1 MLRHGSILGFFLK
14 PLGWIPGGPQ
24 QAAYAA
30 ALGLVAIQV
39 GIGIIMKIAQTG
51 GSYSFSPSASVTIS
65 EFFKMVLSTIFFYN
79 ECKRRVADGIR
90 PSTRGGGSGYA
101 SLATSELPL
110 NERSSLDEKREE
122 EGLNGSASSS
132 SNGNVVDKHTG
143 PLPPLDFRTY
153 WSYVRG
159 EVTRDVRYGFCNLAL
174 FYVLINNSIFVSYKM
189 ADPGTIQLTKSGVTF
204 ITALVMIATLNTKI
218 SKIQW
223 IAILMQICGL
233 MVTQYNPQTGTTYP
247 FSTYFILLFQVFLS
261 ASSGVYNQALLK
273 TDDSSLHADNMILY
287 GAGAAMNLLCHLVIK
302 TLKADEPGFFEGY
315 NSFGAIMVIVSNVFI
330 GLAITAVYK
339 YADAVIKCFATAV
352 ATGIL
357 LYVSPILFGTKL
369 SFLVLPGTVV
379 VFVASWLYMDNPP
392 PKDPNPPPTNEPQKL
407 SLFSKMAAVAR
418 KFNKVFLA
426 VATFITVLIVAF
438 LTMSEA
444 KMPDFAKEGGSAP
457 SAPSG
462 PKPVTGSESKV
473 ESPFKNTMAMI
484 RWNSARPERIPMLQ
498 KYEPFFHTVH
508 ISMPNLFKGEDPEF
522 HNLTY
527 DQFPG
532 TFTVYKQVSRTMKL
546 ILDTQPEID
555 GLMYYH
561 FDAWIDP
568 LGWTGM
574 NPYNIHFP
582 AILDTAPP
590 SHGGPEYMC
599 LTDIKNYNWWGWGQ
613 DFHRTAM
620 AAASVVDN
628 FDLEYKIRRDEFC
641 VGWSDIYYIPRRFF
655 ADYIFLS
662 EIFAGFGVFHEVAIP
677 TIVHIIDQSRRRN
690 PYRSIIDHISDCWG
704 NCCSSNPKIR
714 DVLGTRCGHRLNY
727 LEEEPIKAFYDKLDA
742 QADILGQTLNSTK
755 YAMTSSDAAHLFDSA
770 ALASINN
777 GEAKKVAPT
786 NDDALEDDQRADK
799 LAADKAK
806 QENERLKNEHAPVD
820 KTGKPGDPKADPSK
834 VPPPPSGDNSSKSKD
849 DKEGAKKEEGKK
861 EGGEKKEGDKKE
873 GNKEGDKKE
882 GDKKV
887 DPNDALREA
896 DRDADVKR
904 RLRREVAAA
913 VAGLGY

>member
-1 MLRHGSILGFFLK
+1 MLRHGSVLGFFLK

-39 GIGIIMKIAQTG
+39 GIGIIMKLSQTG

-65 EFFKMVLSTIFFYN
+65 EFFKMVLSSIFFWN
-79 ECKRRVADGIR
+79 ECKRRAADGIL
-90 PSTRGGGSGYA
+90 PSTRGGGSGYS

-110 NERSSLDEKREE
+110 AERSSLDEKREE
-122 EGLNGSASSS
+122 EALNGSAASSS
-132 SNGNVVDKHTG
+132 TNANGVDHHTG
-143 PLPPLDFRTY
+143 PLPRLDFRTY

-159 EVTRDVRYGFCNLAL
+159 EVTKDVRYGFCNLAL

-261 ASSGVYNQALLK
+261 AASGVYNQALLK

-287 GAGAAMNLLCHLVIK
+287 GAGASMNLLCHLVIK

-315 NSFGAIMVIVSNVFI
+315 NSFGAIMVIASNVFI

-357 LYVSPILFGTKL
+357 LYVSPVLFGTTL

-392 PKDPNPPPTNEPQKL
+392 PKDPNPPTNEPQKM
-407 SLFSKMAAVAR
+407 SLFSKVAAVAR
-418 KFNKVFLA
+418 KFNKIFLT

-462 PKPVTGSESKV
+462 PEPVTGSENKV
-473 ESPFKNTMAMI
+473 ESPFKNSVAMI
-484 RWNSARPERIPMLQ
+484 RWNSARPERIPLLR

-508 ISMPNLFKGEDPEF
+508 ISMPNMFKGEDPEF
-522 HNLTY
+522 HNLTH

-532 TFTVYKQVSRTMKL
+532 TFTIYKQVSRTMKL

-561 FDAWIDP
+561 FDAWVDP

-574 NPYNIHFP
+574 NPFNIHFP
-582 AILDTAPP
+582 SVIDTAPP

-628 FDLEYKIRRDEFC
+628 FGLEYKVRRDEFC
-641 VGWSDIYYIPRRFF
+641 VGWSDIYFIPRRFF
-655 ADYIFLS
+655 ADFIFLS

-714 DVLGTRCGHRLNY
+714 DVLGARCGHRLDY
-727 LEEEPIKAFYDKLDA
+727 LEEGTINAFYGKLDA
-742 QADILGQTLNSTK
+742 QADLLGQTLNATK
-755 YAMTSSDAAHLFDSA
+755 YAMASGDAAHLFDSA

-777 GEAKKVAPT
+777 GEAKKVAPVK
-786 NDDALEDDQRADK
+786 DDGLEDDQRADK
-799 LAADKAK
+799 LAAEKAK
-806 QENERLKNEHAPVD
+806 QEKQRMKDEHAPVD
-820 KTGKPGDPKADPSK
+820 KTGNPGDPKADPSK
-834 VPPPPSGDNSSKSKD
+834 VLPSPPSGDHTSKPKD
-849 DKEGAKKEEGKK
+849 DKEGATKEEGEK
-861 EGGEKKEGDKKE
+861 EGG
-873 GNKEGDKKE
+873 
-882 GDKKV
+882 KKV

-904 RLRREVAAA
+904 RLRREIVAA

>member
-90 PSTRGGGSGYA
+90 PSTRGGGNGYA

-122 EGLNGSASSS
+122 EGLNGNASSS

-392 PKDPNPPPTNEPQKL
+392 PKDPNPPPSNEPQKM

-418 KFNKVFLA
+418 KFNKIFLG

-444 KMPDFAKEGGSAP
+444 KMPDFAKDGGSAP
-457 SAPSG
+457 STPSG
-462 PKPVTGSESKV
+462 PKPVTGSESTV
-473 ESPFKNTMAMI
+473 ESPFKNTLAMI
-484 RWNSARPERIPMLQ
+484 RWNSARPERIPLLQ

-508 ISMPNLFKGEDPEF
+508 ISMPNMFKAEDPEF
-522 HNLTY
+522 HNLTH

-590 SHGGPEYMC
+590 SHGGPEFMC
-599 LTDIKNYNWWGWGQ
+599 LTNTKNYNWWGWGQ

-628 FDLEYKIRRDEFC
+628 FDLEYTIRRDEFC

-690 PYRSIIDHISDCWG
+690 PHRSIIDHISDCWG

-714 DVLGTRCGHRLNY
+714 DVLGARCGHRLNY
-727 LEEEPIKAFYDKLDA
+727 LEDGPINAFYDKLDA
-742 QADILGQTLNSTK
+742 QAEILGQTLNSTK
-755 YAMTSSDAAHLFDSA
+755 YAMSSSEAAHLFDSA
-770 ALASINN
+770 ALATINN

-799 LAADKAK
+799 LAAEKAK
-806 QENERLKNEHAPVD
+806 QEKEKLKDEHAPVD

-834 VPPPPSGDNSSKSKD
+834 VPPPPPKD

-861 EGGEKKEGDKKE
+861 EGEEKKESDKKE
-873 GNKEGDKKE
+873 ADKKE
-882 GDKKV
+882 AEKKV
-887 DPNDALREA
+887 DPNDALREG

-904 RLRREVAAA
+904 RLRREVLAA

>member
-1 MLRHGSILGFFLK
+1 MLRHGSILGLVLK
-14 PLGWIPGGPQ
+14 PLSWIPNGPQ
-24 QAAYAA
+24 HAAYAA

-39 GIGIIMKIAQTG
+39 GIGIIMKVSQTG

-65 EFFKMVLSTIFFYN
+65 EFFKMLLSTIFFYN
-79 ECKRRVADGIR
+79 ECKRRAADGIR
-90 PSTRGGGSGYA
+90 PSTRGGGSGYS
-101 SLATSELPL
+101 SLATSELPT

-132 SNGNVVDKHTG
+132 SSSSTDKHTG
-143 PLPPLDFRTY
+143 PLPKLDVRTY

-223 IAILMQICGL
+223 IAIVMQICGL

-261 ASSGVYNQALLK
+261 AASGVYNQALLK

-287 GAGAAMNLLCHLVIK
+287 AAGASMNLICHIVIK

-357 LYVSPILFGTKL
+357 LYVSPVLFGTKL

-392 PKDPNPPPTNEPQKL
+392 PKDPNPAPAGEAQKM
-407 SLFSKMAAVAR
+407 SVFSKLAAVAR
-418 KFNKVFLA
+418 KFNKMFLI
-426 VATFITVLIVAF
+426 VATFITVVIVAF

-444 KMPDFAKEGGSAP
+444 KMPDFAKDGAP
-457 SAPSG
+457 TAPAAPSG
-462 PKPVTGSESKV
+462 PGAVTGNEPKV

-484 RWNSARPERIPMLQ
+484 RWNSAHPERIPLLM

-508 ISMPNLFKGEDPEF
+508 ISMPNMMKDEDPEF
-522 HNLTY
+522 HNITH

-532 TFTVYKQVSRTMKL
+532 TFTVYKQVARTMKL
-546 ILDTQPEID
+546 ILDTQPDID

-582 AILDTAPP
+582 AIIDTAPP

-599 LTDIKNYNWWGWGQ
+599 LTEIKNYNWWGWGQ

-620 AAASVVDN
+620 AAAAVVDN
-628 FDLEYKIRRDEFC
+628 FDLEYKVRRDEFC

-677 TIVHIIDQSRRRN
+677 TIVHIIDESRRRN
-690 PYRSIIDHISDCWG
+690 PHRSIIDHLSDCWG
-704 NCCSSNPKIR
+704 NCCSSNPKVR
-714 DVLGTRCGHRLNY
+714 DVLGARCGHRLNY
-727 LEEEPIKAFYDKLDA
+727 LEDIPTNAFYEKLDS
-742 QADILGQTLNSTK
+742 QARALGQPLNATK
-755 YAMTSSDAAHLFDSA
+755 YAMTSAESAHLFDSA

-777 GEAKKVAPT
+777 NEAKKIAPVR
-786 NDDALEDDQRADK
+786 DDALEDDQRADK
-799 LAADKAK
+799 LVADKAA
-806 QENERLKNEHAPVD
+806 QEKEKLKTEKAPVD
-820 KTGKPGDPKADPSK
+820 KTDKPGDPKADPSK
-834 VPPPPSGDNSSKSKD
+834 IDHSKSPPTPEAHQEPPKD
-849 DKEGAKKEEGKK
+849 NHKEPPKDATPQENKDSEE
-861 EGGEKKEGDKKE
+861 
-873 GNKEGDKKE
+873 
-882 GDKKV
+882 KV
-887 DPNDALREA
+887 DPNAALREA
-896 DRDADVKR
+896 DRNPGVKR

>member
-1 MLRHGSILGFFLK
+1 MLRHGSVLGFFLK

-39 GIGIIMKIAQTG
+39 GIGIIMKISQTG

-65 EFFKMVLSTIFFYN
+65 EFCKMVLSTIFFWN
-79 ECKRRVADGIR
+79 ECKRRAADGVL
-90 PSTRGGGSGYA
+90 PSTRGGGSGYS

-110 NERSSLDEKREE
+110 AERSSLDEKREE
-122 EGLNGSASSS
+122 EALNGSASSS
-132 SNGNVVDKHTG
+132 SNADGLDKHNG
-143 PLPPLDFRTY
+143 PLPPLNFRTY

-159 EVTRDVRYGFCNLAL
+159 EVTKDVRYGFCNLAL

-223 IAILMQICGL
+223 IAIVMQICGL

-287 GAGAAMNLLCHLVIK
+287 GAGASMNLLCHLVIR

-357 LYVSPILFGTKL
+357 LYVSPVLFGTKL

-392 PKDPNPPPTNEPQKL
+392 PKDPNPPTNEHQNK
-407 SLFSKMAAVAR
+407 SLFSKAAAVAR
-418 KFNKVFLA
+418 KFNKIFLA

-444 KMPDFAKEGGSAP
+444 KMPDFAKEGGSA
-457 SAPSG
+457 SKAASG
-462 PKPVTGSESKV
+462 PKPVTGIESKV

-484 RWNSARPERIPMLQ
+484 RWNSAHPERIPMLQ
-498 KYEPFFHTVH
+498 KYEPFFHTLH
-508 ISMPNLFKGEDPEF
+508 ISMPNMFKGEDPEF
-522 HNLTY
+522 HNLTH

-532 TFTVYKQVSRTMKL
+532 TFTIYKQVSRTMKL

-561 FDAWIDP
+561 FDAWVDP
-568 LGWTGM
+568 FGWIGM

-582 AILDTAPP
+582 SVIDTAPP

-599 LTDIKNYNWWGWGQ
+599 LTDTANYNWWGWGQ

-628 FDLEYKIRRDEFC
+628 FGLEYKIRRDEFC

-677 TIVHIIDQSRRRN
+677 TMVHIIDQSRRRN
-690 PYRSIIDHISDCWG
+690 PYRSIVDHISDCWG

-727 LEEEPIKAFYDKLDA
+727 LEEGPINAFYSKLDA
-742 QADILGQTLNSTK
+742 QAGLIGQTLNSTK
-755 YAMTSSDAAHLFDSA
+755 YAMASGDAAHLFDSA
-770 ALASINN
+770 ALAGINN
-777 GEAKKVAPT
+777 GEAKKIAPVK
-786 NDDALEDDQRADK
+786 DEALEDDQLADA
-799 LAADKAK
+799 LAAEKVK
-806 QENERLKNEHAPVD
+806 QEKEKLKDEHAPVD
-820 KTGKPGDPKADPSK
+820 KTGNLGDPKADPSK
-834 VPPPPSGDNSSKSKD
+834 VPPPPPSGDHTPKPKD
-849 DKEGAKKEEGKK
+849 DKEKGVK
-861 EGGEKKEGDKKE
+861 EGGEKKD
-873 GNKEGDKKE
+873 
-882 GDKKV
+882 DKKV

-896 DRDADVKR
+896 DRDANVKR
-904 RLRREVAAA
+904 RLRREIVAA

>member
-1 MLRHGSILGFFLK
+1 MLRHGSIMGLLLK
-14 PLGWIPGGPQ
+14 PLGWIPSGPQ

-39 GIGIIMKIAQTG
+39 GIGIIMKISQTG

-65 EFFKMVLSTIFFYN
+65 EFFKMLLSTVFFYN
-79 ECKRRVADGIR
+79 ECKRRAADGIR
-90 PSTRGGGSGYA
+90 PSTRGGGTGYS
-101 SLATSELPL
+101 SLATSELPT

-122 EGLNGSASSS
+122 EGLNGSSSS
-132 SNGNVVDKHTG
+132 SSSSAVDKHA
-143 PLPPLDFRTY
+143 PLPKLDLRTY

-159 EVTRDVRYGFCNLAL
+159 EVTKDVRYGFCNLAL

-223 IAILMQICGL
+223 IAIVMQICGL
-233 MVTQYNPQTGTTYP
+233 MVTQYNPQTGTTYS

-287 GAGAAMNLLCHLVIK
+287 AAGATMNLMCHLVIK
-302 TLKADEPGFFEGY
+302 VLKADEPGFFEGY

-357 LYVSPILFGTKL
+357 LYVSPILFGTSL

-379 VFVASWLYMDNPP
+379 VFIASWLYMDNPP
-392 PKDPNPPPTNEPQKL
+392 PKDPNAAASNDNQKL
-407 SLFSKMAAVAR
+407 SLFGKLAAVAR
-418 KFNKVFLA
+418 KFNKMFLI
-426 VATFITVLIVAF
+426 VASFITIVIVAF

-444 KMPDFAKEGGSAP
+444 KMPDFAKEGAAKSPA
-457 SAPSG
+457 SSG
-462 PKPVTGSESKV
+462 PKPVTGTEEKI

-484 RWNSARPERIPMLQ
+484 RWNSAHPERIPLLQ

-508 ISMPNLFKGEDPEF
+508 ISMPNMFKEEDPEF
-522 HNLTY
+522 HNLTH
-527 DQFPG
+527 DQFAG
-532 TFTVYKQVSRTMKL
+532 TFTVYKQVARTMKL

-582 AILDTAPP
+582 AIIDTAPP

-599 LTDIKNYNWWGWGQ
+599 LTETKNYNWWGWGQ

-620 AAASVVDN
+620 AAAAVVDN
-628 FDLEYKIRRDEFC
+628 FDLEYKIRLDEWC

-662 EIFAGFGVFHEVAIP
+662 EVFAGFGVFHEVAIP
-677 TIVHIIDQSRRRN
+677 TMIHIIDESRRRN

-704 NCCSSNPKIR
+704 HCCSSNPKVR
-714 DVLGTRCGHRLNY
+714 DVLGARCGHRLNY
-727 LEEEPIKAFYDKLDA
+727 LEEVPTKAFYDKLDA
-742 QADILGQTLNSTK
+742 QASILGQTLNATK
-755 YAMTSSDAAHLFDSA
+755 YAMTSAESAHMFDSA
-770 ALASINN
+770 ALASLNN
-777 GEAKKVAPT
+777 NEAKKIAPAK
-786 NDDALEDDQRADK
+786 DDALEDDQRAEK
-799 LAADKAK
+799 LQADKAA
-806 QENERLKNEHAPVD
+806 QEKEKLKTENAPVD
-820 KTGKPGDPKADPSK
+820 KTGKPGDPKADPSQVK
-834 VPPPPSGDNSSKSKD
+834 AAA
-849 DKEGAKKEEGKK
+849 DKEPPKEAPKKEEHK
-861 EGGEKKEGDKKE
+861 EPPKEDHKE
-873 GNKEGDKKE
+873 PPKEE

-887 DPNDALREA
+887 DPNDALRQA
-896 DRDADVKR
+896 DRDPDVKR
-904 RLRREVAAA
+904 RVRREVAAA
-913 VAGLGY
+913 VAGFGY

>member
-1 MLRHGSILGFFLK
+1 MLRHGSILGLFLK
-14 PLGWIPGGPQ
+14 PLGWIPSGPQ
-24 QAAYAA
+24 HAAYAA

-39 GIGIIMKIAQTG
+39 GIGIVMKLSQTG

-79 ECKRRVADGIR
+79 ECKRRAADGVR
-90 PSTRGGGSGYA
+90 PSTRGGGSGY
-101 SLATSELPL
+101 STLATELPM
-110 NERSSLDEKREE
+110 NERSSLDEKRGEE
-122 EGLNGSASSS
+122 ENLNGSSSS
-132 SNGNVVDKHTG
+132 SSASGVDKHTG
-143 PLPPLDFRTY
+143 PLPRLDLRTY

-223 IAILMQICGL
+223 IAIVMQICGL
-233 MVTQYNPQTGTTYP
+233 MVTQYNPETGTTYP

-287 GAGAAMNLLCHLVIK
+287 AAGAVMNLMCHIVIK
-302 TLKADEPGFFEGY
+302 VLKADEPGFFEGY

-392 PKDPNPPPTNEPQKL
+392 PKDATPASNEPQKM
-407 SLFSKMAAVAR
+407 SFFSKLAAVAR
-418 KFNKVFLA
+418 KFNKMFLI
-426 VATFITVLIVAF
+426 VSTFITIVIVAF

-444 KMPDFAKEGGSAP
+444 KMPNFAKDGGSKAP
-457 SAPSG
+457 SSSG
-462 PKPVTGSESKV
+462 PTPVTGTEDKIV
-473 ESPFKNTMAMI
+473 SPFKNTMAMI

-498 KYEPFFHTVH
+498 KYAPFFHTVH
-508 ISMPNLFKGEDPEF
+508 ISMPGMFKDEDPEF
-522 HNLTY
+522 HNITH

-532 TFTVYKQVSRTMKL
+532 TFTVYKQVARTMKV

-582 AILDTAPP
+582 AIIDTAPP

-599 LTDIKNYNWWGWGQ
+599 LTEIKNYNWWGWGQ

-620 AAASVVDN
+620 AAAAVVDN
-628 FDLEYKIRRDEFC
+628 FDLEYKVRRDEWC

-655 ADYIFLS
+655 ADYIFLA
-662 EIFAGFGVFHEVAIP
+662 EVFAGFGVFHEVAIP
-677 TIVHIIDQSRRRN
+677 TIVHIIDESRRRN
-690 PYRSIIDHISDCWG
+690 PYRSVIDHISDCWG
-704 NCCSSNPKIR
+704 HCCSSNPKVR
-714 DVLGTRCGHRLNY
+714 DVLGARCGHRLNY
-727 LEEEPIKAFYDKLDA
+727 LEDVPTNAFYNKLDA
-742 QADILGQTLNSTK
+742 QAAILGQTLNATK
-755 YAMTSSDAAHLFDSA
+755 YAMTSAESAHMFDSA
-770 ALASINN
+770 ALASLNS
-777 GEAKKVAPT
+777 GDAKKIAPAK
-786 NDDALEDDQRADK
+786 DDALEDDQRADK
-799 LAADKAK
+799 LNADKAAAEK
-806 QENERLKNEHAPVD
+806 EKLKSEKAPID
-820 KTGKPGDPKADPSK
+820 QTGKPGDPKADPSK
-834 VPPPPSGDNSSKSKD
+834 VKPPPEEEH
-849 DKEGAKKEEGKK
+849 KEPPKPEEPKPEGKP
-861 EGGEKKEGDKKE
+861 EEKKEGE
-873 GNKEGDKKE
+873 
-882 GDKKV
+882 KKV

-896 DRDADVKR
+896 DKNPNAKR

>member
-1 MLRHGSILGFFLK
+1 MLRHGSVLGFFLK

-39 GIGIIMKIAQTG
+39 GIGIIMKISQTG

-65 EFFKMVLSTIFFYN
+65 EFFKMVLSTIFFWN
-79 ECKRRVADGIR
+79 ECKRRAADGVL
-90 PSTRGGGSGYA
+90 PSTRGGGSGYS
-101 SLATSELPL
+101 SLATSELLPL
-110 NERSSLDEKREE
+110 AERSSLEEKREE
-122 EGLNGSASSS
+122 DALNGGSSSS
-132 SNGNVVDKHTG
+132 SNANGVDKHNR
-143 PLPPLDFRTY
+143 PLPPLNFRTY
-153 WSYVRG
+153 WRYVRG
-159 EVTRDVRYGFCNLAL
+159 EVTKDVRYGFCNLAL

-287 GAGAAMNLLCHLVIK
+287 GAGASMNLLCHVVIR

-357 LYVSPILFGTKL
+357 LYVSPVLFGTKL

-392 PKDPNPPPTNEPQKL
+392 PKDPNPPANEPQRL
-407 SLFSKMAAVAR
+407 SLFGKMAAVAR
-418 KFNKVFLA
+418 MFNKIFLA
-426 VATFITVLIVAF
+426 VATFVTVLIVAF

-444 KMPDFAKEGGSAP
+444 RMPEFAKEGGSAS
-457 SAPSG
+457 SASVSSG
-462 PKPVTGSESKV
+462 AKPVTGSESTV

-484 RWNSARPERIPMLQ
+484 RWNSAHPERIPLLQ

-508 ISMPNLFKGEDPEF
+508 ISMPNMFKDEDPEF
-522 HNLTY
+522 HNLTH

-561 FDAWIDP
+561 FDAWVDP

-574 NPYNIHFP
+574 NPFNIHFP
-582 AILDTAPP
+582 AVLDTAPP

-599 LTDIKNYNWWGWGQ
+599 LTEIKGYNWWGWGQ

-628 FDLEYKIRRDEFC
+628 FGLEYKIRRDEFC

-690 PYRSIIDHISDCWG
+690 PYVSIVERISDCWG
-704 NCCSSNPKIR
+704 NCCSSDPKIR
-714 DVLGTRCGHRLNY
+714 DVLGARCGHRLNY
-727 LEEEPIKAFYDKLDA
+727 LEEGPINAFYGKLDT
-742 QADILGQTLNSTK
+742 QASLLGQTLNSTK
-755 YAMTSSDAAHLFDSA
+755 YAMTSGDAAHLFDSA
-770 ALASINN
+770 ALATLN
-777 GEAKKVAPT
+777 GEAKKVSPAK
-786 NDDALEDDQRADK
+786 DDALEDDQRADK
-799 LAADKAK
+799 LAAEKIK
-806 QENERLKNEHAPVD
+806 QEKEKLKDEHAPVD

-834 VPPPPSGDNSSKSKD
+834 VPPPPPSGEHTPKPKD
-849 DKEGAKKEEGKK
+849 DKQGATK
-861 EGGEKKEGDKKE
+861 EGG
-873 GNKEGDKKE
+873 KKE

-887 DPNDALREA
+887 DPNDALRDA

-904 RLRREVAAA
+904 RFRREIVAAG
-913 VAGLGY
+913 AGLGY

>member
-1 MLRHGSILGFFLK
+1 MLRHGSILGLFLK
-14 PLGWIPGGPQ
+14 PLSWIPSGPQ
-24 QAAYAA
+24 HAAYAA
-30 ALGLVAIQV
+30 ALGLVVIQV
-39 GIGIIMKIAQTG
+39 GIGIIMKISQTG

-65 EFFKMVLSTIFFYN
+65 EFFKMLLSTLFFYN
-79 ECKRRVADGIR
+79 ECKRRAADGIR
-90 PSTRGGGSGYA
+90 PSTRGGGSGYS
-101 SLATSELPL
+101 SLATSELPTH
-110 NERSSLDEKREE
+110 ERSSLDEKREE
-122 EGLNGSASSS
+122 EALNGSASSS
-132 SNGNVVDKHTG
+132 NSGNAVEKHNG
-143 PLPPLDFRTY
+143 PLPRLDLRTF
-153 WSYVRG
+153 WSYIRG

-223 IAILMQICGL
+223 IAIVMQICGL
-233 MVTQYNPQTGTTYP
+233 AVTQYNPQTGTTYP
-247 FSTYFILLFQVFLS
+247 FSTYLILLFQVFLS

-287 GAGAAMNLLCHLVIK
+287 AAGATFNLLCHVVIK
-302 TLKADEPGFFEGY
+302 TLKADEPGFFVGY

-357 LYVSPILFGTKL
+357 LYVSPILFGTSL

-392 PKDPNPPPTNEPQKL
+392 PKDTNAPQTNEPQKL
-407 SLFSKMAAVAR
+407 SLFGKLAAVAR

-426 VATFITVLIVAF
+426 VATFLTVLIVAF

-444 KMPDFAKEGGSAP
+444 KMPDFAKDGASPAP
-457 SAPSG
+457 SNSSG
-462 PKPVTGSESKV
+462 PKPVTGYESKV

-484 RWNSARPERIPMLQ
+484 RWNSARAERIPTLE
-498 KYEPFFHTVH
+498 KYKPFFHTLH
-508 ISMPNLFKGEDPEF
+508 ISMPNMFKEEAPEF
-522 HNLTY
+522 HNLTH

-532 TFTVYKQVSRTMKL
+532 TFTVYKQVSHTMKL
-546 ILDTQPEID
+546 ILDTEPEID

-568 LGWTGM
+568 LAWTGM

-590 SHGGPEYMC
+590 SHGGPQYMC
-599 LTDIKNYNWWGWGQ
+599 LTDTKNYNWWGWGQ

-620 AAASVVDN
+620 AAAAVVDN
-628 FDLEYKIRRDEFC
+628 FDLDYTVKRDEWC

-655 ADYIFLS
+655 ADFIFLS
-662 EIFAGFGVFHEVAIP
+662 EVFAGFGVFHEVAIP

-690 PYRSIIDHISDCWG
+690 PYRPIIDHISDCWG
-704 NCCSSNPKIR
+704 NCCSSNPKVR

-727 LEEEPIKAFYDKLDA
+727 LDEAPTKAFYDKLDA
-742 QADILGQTLNSTK
+742 EATLLGQTLNATK
-755 YAMTSSDAAHLFDSA
+755 YAMTSAESAHLFDSA
-770 ALASINN
+770 ALASLNG
-777 GEAKKVAPT
+777 GEAKKVAPVK
-786 NDDALEDDQRADK
+786 DDALEDDQRADK
-799 LAADKAK
+799 LAAEKIAK
-806 QENERLKNEHAPVD
+806 EKEKTKEEHAPVD

-834 VPPPPSGDNSSKSKD
+834 VDQAKANPPVDNQ
-849 DKEGAKKEEGKK
+849 KEDHKEEHK
-861 EGGEKKEGDKKE
+861 EEHKE
-873 GNKEGDKKE
+873 NKEPPQNEDHKE
-882 GDKKV
+882 ENKEAKERV
-887 DPNDALREA
+887 DPNDALRGA

-904 RLRREVAAA
+904 RLRREVVAAI
-913 VAGLGY
+913 AGLGY

>member
-357 LYVSPILFGTKL
+357 LYVSPVLFGTKL

-418 KFNKVFLA
+418 KFNKAFLA

-834 VPPPPSGDNSSKSKD
+834 APPPPSGDNTSKSKD

>member
-1 MLRHGSILGFFLK
+1 MLRHGSILGLFLK
-14 PLGWIPGGPQ
+14 PLSWVPNGPQ
-24 QAAYAA
+24 HAAYAA

-39 GIGIIMKIAQTG
+39 GIGIIMKISQTG

-65 EFFKMVLSTIFFYN
+65 EFLKMLLSTIFFYN

-101 SLATSELPL
+101 SIATELPL
-110 NERSSLDEKREE
+110 AERSSLDEKREE

-132 SNGNVVDKHTG
+132 STGNIVERNNG
-143 PLPPLDFRTY
+143 PLPPLDVRTY

-233 MVTQYNPQTGTTYP
+233 MVTQYNPTTGTTYP

-315 NSFGAIMVIVSNVFI
+315 TSFGAIMVIVSNVFI

-357 LYVSPILFGTKL
+357 LYVSPILFGTSL

-392 PKDPNPPPTNEPQKL
+392 PKDPNPAPTNEPQKM

-418 KFNKVFLA
+418 KFNKIFLA
-426 VATFITVLIVAF
+426 VATFITVVIVAF

-444 KMPDFAKEGGSAP
+444 KMPDFAKDGASAP

-462 PKPVTGSESKV
+462 PKPVTGGESKI

-484 RWNSARPERIPMLQ
+484 RWNSARPERVPMLQ

-508 ISMPNLFKGEDPEF
+508 ISMPNMFKEEDPEF
-522 HNLTY
+522 HNLTH

-582 AILDTAPP
+582 AIIDTAPP

-599 LTDIKNYNWWGWGQ
+599 LTDTKNYNWWGWGQ

-620 AAASVVDN
+620 AAAAVVDN
-628 FDLEYKIRRDEFC
+628 FDLEYKIRRDEWC

-677 TIVHIIDQSRRRN
+677 TIVRIIDQSRRRN

-704 NCCSSNPKIR
+704 HCCSSNPKIR
-714 DVLGTRCGHRLNY
+714 DVLGARCGHRLNY
-727 LEEEPIKAFYDKLDA
+727 LEEAPTKAFYDKLDA
-742 QADILGQTLNSTK
+742 QASILGHPLNSTR
-755 YAMTSSDAAHLFDSA
+755 YAMSSADAAHLFDSA
-770 ALASINN
+770 ALASVNN
-777 GEAKKVAPT
+777 GEAKKVKPI

-799 LAADKAK
+799 LAADKSSEEK
-806 QENERLKNEHAPVD
+806 DRLKSEHAPVD
-820 KTGKPGDPKADPSK
+820 KTESPGNPKADPSK
-834 VPPPPSGDNSSKSKD
+834 IATPKENKEVP
-849 DKEGAKKEEGKK
+849 KKEEHK
-861 EGGEKKEGDKKE
+861 EEHKDE
-873 GNKEGDKKE
+873 KKE

-887 DPNDALREA
+887 DPNDALRET
-896 DRDADVKR
+896 DREADVKR
-904 RLRREVAAA
+904 RLRRDVVAA

>member
-1 MLRHGSILGFFLK
+1 MLRHGSVLGFFLK

-39 GIGIIMKIAQTG
+39 GIGIIMKISQTG

-65 EFFKMVLSTIFFYN
+65 EFFKMILSTIFFWN
-79 ECKRRVADGIR
+79 ECKRRAADGVL
-90 PSTRGGGSGYA
+90 PSTRGGGSGYS

-110 NERSSLDEKREE
+110 AERSSLDEKREE
-122 EGLNGSASSS
+122 DALNGNAGSS
-132 SNGNVVDKHTG
+132 SNANGVDKHTS
-143 PLPPLDFRTY
+143 PLPPLDFRTF
-153 WSYVRG
+153 WRYVRG
-159 EVTRDVRYGFCNLAL
+159 EVTKDVRYGFCNLAL

-287 GAGAAMNLLCHLVIK
+287 GAGASMNLLCHLVIK

-357 LYVSPILFGTKL
+357 LYVSPVLFGTKL

-392 PKDPNPPPTNEPQKL
+392 PKDPNPQTNEPQKM

-444 KMPDFAKEGGSAP
+444 KMPDFAKQGGAAP
-457 SAPSG
+457 SASASSG
-462 PKPVTGSESKV
+462 PKPVTGSESTV

-484 RWNSARPERIPMLQ
+484 RWNSARPERIPLLQ

-508 ISMPNLFKGEDPEF
+508 ISMPNMFKGEDPEF
-522 HNLTY
+522 HNLTH

-532 TFTVYKQVSRTMKL
+532 TFTIYKQVSRTMKL

-561 FDAWIDP
+561 FDAWVDP
-568 LGWTGM
+568 LAWTGM
-574 NPYNIHFP
+574 NPFNIHFP
-582 AILDTAPP
+582 AVIDTAPP

-599 LTDIKNYNWWGWGQ
+599 LTETKNYNWWGWGQ

-628 FDLEYKIRRDEFC
+628 FGLEYKIRRDEFC
-641 VGWSDIYYIPRRFF
+641 VGWSDIYFIPRRFF

-690 PYRSIIDHISDCWG
+690 PYRSIVEHISDCWG
-704 NCCSSNPKIR
+704 NCCSSDPKVR

-727 LEEEPIKAFYDKLDA
+727 LEEGPINAFYGKLDA
-742 QADILGQTLNSTK
+742 QAALLGQTLNSTK
-755 YAMTSSDAAHLFDSA
+755 YAMTSGDAAHLFDSA
-770 ALASINN
+770 ALAGINN
-777 GEAKKVAPT
+777 GEAKKVAPVK
-786 NDDALEDDQRADK
+786 DDGLEDDQRADA
-799 LAADKAK
+799 LAAEKAK
-806 QENERLKNEHAPVD
+806 QEKEKLKDEHAPVD

-834 VPPPPSGDNSSKSKD
+834 VHPPPPSGEHTPKPKD
-849 DKEGAKKEEGKK
+849 DKEGATKDGGRKES
-861 EGGEKKEGDKKE
+861 
-873 GNKEGDKKE
+873 
-882 GDKKV
+882 DKKV
-887 DPNDALREA
+887 DPNDALK
-896 DRDADVKR
+896 DPDVKR
-904 RLRREVAAA
+904 RLRREIAAA

>member
-39 GIGIIMKIAQTG
+39 GIGIIMKVSQTG

-65 EFFKMVLSTIFFYN
+65 EFFKMVLSTIFFWN
-79 ECKRRVADGIR
+79 ECKRRAADGVL
-90 PSTRGGGSGYA
+90 PSTRGGGSGYS

-110 NERSSLDEKREE
+110 AERSSLDEKREE
-122 EGLNGSASSS
+122 DALNGNAGSS
-132 SNGNVVDKHTG
+132 SNANGVDKHTS
-143 PLPPLDFRTY
+143 PLPPLDFRTF
-153 WSYVRG
+153 WRYVRG
-159 EVTRDVRYGFCNLAL
+159 EVTKDVRYGFCNLAL

-218 SKIQW
+218 SKTQW

-233 MVTQYNPQTGTTYP
+233 MVTQYNPQTGTTYS

-287 GAGAAMNLLCHLVIK
+287 GAGASMNLLCHLVIRI
-302 TLKADEPGFFEGY
+302 LKADEPGFFEGY

-357 LYVSPILFGTKL
+357 LYVSPVLFGTKL

-392 PKDPNPPPTNEPQKL
+392 PKDPNPQTNEPQKM

-444 KMPDFAKEGGSAP
+444 KMPDFAKQGGAAP
-457 SAPSG
+457 SASASSG
-462 PKPVTGSESKV
+462 AKPVTVSESKV

-484 RWNSARPERIPMLQ
+484 RWNSAHPERIPLLQ

-508 ISMPNLFKGEDPEF
+508 ISMPNMFKGEDPEF
-522 HNLTY
+522 HNLTH

-546 ILDTQPEID
+546 ILDTQPDID

-568 LGWTGM
+568 LAWTGM
-574 NPYNIHFP
+574 NPFNIHFP
-582 AILDTAPP
+582 AVIDTAPP

-599 LTDIKNYNWWGWGQ
+599 LTETKGYNWWGWGQ

-628 FDLEYKIRRDEFC
+628 FGLEYKIRRDEFC
-641 VGWSDIYYIPRRFF
+641 VGWSDIYFIPRRFF

-677 TIVHIIDQSRRRN
+677 TMVHIIDQSRRRN
-690 PYRSIIDHISDCWG
+690 PYRSILDRISDCWG
-704 NCCSSNPKIR
+704 NCCSSDPKVR
-714 DVLGTRCGHRLNY
+714 DVLGARCGHRLNY
-727 LEEEPIKAFYDKLDA
+727 LEEGPINAFYGKLDA
-742 QADILGQTLNSTK
+742 QAALLGQALNSTK
-755 YAMTSSDAAHLFDSA
+755 YAMTSGDAAHLFDSA
-770 ALASINN
+770 ALAGINN
-777 GEAKKVAPT
+777 GEARKAAPVK
-786 NDDALEDDQRADK
+786 DDALEDDQRADE
-799 LAADKAK
+799 LAAEKAK
-806 QENERLKNEHAPVD
+806 QEKEKMKDEHAPVD

-834 VPPPPSGDNSSKSKD
+834 VHPRPPSGEHTPKPKD
-849 DKEGAKKEEGKK
+849 DKKGGTKE
-861 EGGEKKEGDKKE
+861 GEKKEGDKKL
-873 GNKEGDKKE
+873 
-882 GDKKV
+882 
-887 DPNDALREA
+887 DPNDALK
-896 DRDADVKR
+896 DADVKR
-904 RLRREVAAA
+904 TLRREIVAA
-913 VAGLGY
+913 VVGLGY